1 MVIWNISL
9 PFCLHISADGDI
21 KQSILPTTSPKETFN
36 LDAKSISIYFEIETL
51 DLHVPILCVQ
61 VAMEA
66 KVEEWSKQVGIFFIE
81 VFICKQFF
89 RYFIDFIYVELY
101 LYTPHLG
108 TILSYSL
115 LISFILSYICVHLI
129 WQQFSDFLLI

>member
-1 MVIWNISL
+1 MLIYKKRHYLAGLNGYLKHFVV
-9 PFCLHISADGDI
+9 FCLHISADGDI

-89 RYFIDFIYVELY
+89 RYFIDFIYVKLY
-101 LYTPHLG
+101 LYTPHLE
-108 TILSYSL
+108 TILS
-115 LISFILSYICVHLI
+115 
-129 WQQFSDFLLI
+129 